1 MEVQMQLSWFRI
13 NLSAC
18 ILLAAAAIFTSGHAA
33 SSPVTIALPE
43 DMIQHSLQDV
53 LPLNIDDPGRHV
65 EGTLILNSVSK
76 LVLGEN
82 SAVLQGVVMGRNIS
96 IITRVGNQDLR
107 IKVGDLQL
115 PLTCDLTFRFDAGK
129 KVFYV
134 TPRVRPPAPGS
145 KTDMASSVIS
155 LLTLFDNR
163 EYPVSLTSLK
173 TLNAKVGNQ
182 DISVD
187 MEPVDIRVSK
197 GQLIVK
203 MVPRFSKTN

>member
-1 MEVQMQLSWFRI
+1 MQLSWFRI

-18 ILLAAAAIFTSGHAA
+18 ILLAALAVFTPGHAA

-43 DMIQHSLQDV
+43 DMIQHSLQDI
-53 LPLNIDDPGRHV
+53 LPLNIDDPGRYV
-65 EGTLILNSVSK
+65 EGTLILNSISK
-76 LVLGEN
+76 LVLSDN
-82 SAVLQGVVMGRNIS
+82 SAVLQGVVIGRNIS
-96 IITRVGNQDLR
+96 VITQVGNQDLR

-134 TPRVRPPAPGS
+134 TPRVRPPAPDS

-173 TLNAKVGNQ
+173 TMNAKVGDQ